1 MTIRRSRST
10 ALVLIAFATFADIVA
25 YSIAVPVLPD
35 LTRRLGASPT
45 LIGFLFASFGVTLL
59 TVSIPMGA
67 VSDRVGRRTPMV
79 GGLVVLAAATLMF
92 AFGNGLT
99 ALFVARFV
107 QGAAD
112 AITWVVGFALIA
124 DLFGIE
130 ERGRA
135 TGFVMS
141 ATSLGFMLGPSLG
154 GWLYEVGGMRLPF
167 LTVAGLAV
175 VAAAGFTWFEFPPH
189 RTTRDRVSFADVMR
203 TRTIVACALAVV
215 GVSATVSML
224 EPILALHMQT
234 FGIGPARVGM
244 IFGAGAIASTL
255 LNPISGHA
263 ADRVGARRL
272 MTAGLVASAVAVG
285 LLGQIWNYASAV
297 ALFTLM
303 AASAALVI
311 TPSLSYMG
319 QAASEAGFGAY
330 GVAYGIYNMAWGV
343 GLLGGPAVGGV
354 LYDAVGFR
362 LLVVLW
368 APALIALAA
377 WLGAAASRRE
387 AGVGRAF

>member
-1 MTIRRSRST
+1 
-10 ALVLIAFATFADIVA
+10 VLIAFATFADIVA

-79 GGLVVLAAATLMF
+79 GGLVALAAATLMF
-92 AFGNGLT
+92 AFAHGLT
-99 ALFVARFV
+99 ALFVARLV

-135 TGFVMS
+135 SGFVMS

-154 GWLYEVGGMRLPF
+154 GWLYEIGGMRLPF

-175 VAAAGFTWFEFPPH
+175 AAAAGFCWFEFPPH
-189 RTTRDRVSFADVMR
+189 SASRDRVSFGDVMR
-203 TRTIVACALAVV
+203 TRTIAACALAVV

-244 IFGAGAIASTL
+244 IFGSGAVATTL
-255 LNPISGHA
+255 LNPIAGHA

-272 MTAGLVASAVAVG
+272 MTAGLVASAVAVA

-297 ALFTLM
+297 ALFTLV

-343 GLLGGPAVGGV
+343 GLLGGPSVGGV
-354 LYDAVGFR
+354 LYDAVGFQ
-362 LLVVLW
+362 LIVFLW
-368 APALIALAA
+368 APALIVLAA

-387 AGVGRAF
+387 AVSTAKLPPSL

>member
-1 MTIRRSRST
+1 VTIRRSRST

-67 VSDRVGRRTPMV
+67 VSDRVGRRTPIV
-79 GGLVVLAAATLMF
+79 GGLVALAASTLMF
-92 AFGNGLT
+92 AFASGLT
-99 ALFVARFV
+99 ALFVARLV

-124 DLFGIE
+124 DLFGVE

-154 GWLYEVGGMRLPF
+154 GWLYEIGGMRLPF

-175 VAAAGFTWFEFPPH
+175 AAAAGFCWFEFPPYGASP
-189 RTTRDRVSFADVMR
+189 DRVSFGDVMR
-203 TRTIVACALAVV
+203 TRTIAACALAVV

-244 IFGAGAIASTL
+244 IFGAGAVATTL
-255 LNPISGHA
+255 LNPIAGHA

-272 MTAGLVASAVAVG
+272 MTAGLVASAVAVA
-285 LLGQIWNYASAV
+285 LLGQIWNYTSAV
-297 ALFTLM
+297 ALFTVM
-303 AASAALVI
+303 AASAAFVI
-311 TPSLSYMG
+311 TPSLSYIG

-330 GVAYGIYNMAWGV
+330 GIAYGIYNMSWGV

-354 LYDAVGFR
+354 LYDAVGFGV
-362 LLVVLW
+362 LVVLW
-368 APALIALAA
+368 APPLIFVAA
-377 WLGAAASRRE
+377 WLGAAASRC
-387 AGVGRAF
+387 GIDVGRAC